1 MISGKKIIIVVIVAL
16 AIGIAVYLNVRPLEV
31 SYILPQIK
39 TYENI
44 VLASGEVVSDEALT
58 LNSQAGG
65 EILFMEIEEGDKVR
79 KNQVIAKLDSKDLQK
94 NIDEKAAEVSLADSS
109 YNATISTSYD
119 LAQKDVARLKLEL
132 EALQEDYA
140 KKQQLFESGIIP
152 SQEVEDLSRNIE
164 KKKLELESAQIKMN
178 SYAEGGTEAK
188 RQQSQLSKAR
198 TSLQNAEKD
207 ASKYII
213 KSPVDG
219 MVIKKYTSKGESVQN
234 GAQIAEI
241 AKTANRYA
249 QIKIDEKYV
258 GEIVVGQNVNVY
270 PSSSPDKKISSKITY
285 ISPFVDKETGTILA
299 KIEIPKREENTFLL
313 SLTTTVEII
322 TKSYDNALVVDAQ
335 YVMQDGENSYIFI
348 EENGNAKKIAVKI
361 IGNRKEV
368 KIEELDEFISKDTK
382 ILNPQDLKEGSKI
395 TLKESQGE

>member
-1 MISGKKIIIVVIVAL
+1 MIAGKKIIIVVIVAL

-109 YNATISTSYD
+109 YNATIRTSYD

-178 SYAEGGTEAK
+178 SYSEGGTEAK

-335 YVMQDGENSYIFI
+335 YVIQDGENSYIFI

-361 IGNRKEV
+361 IGNRREV

>member
-1 MISGKKIIIVVIVAL
+1 MISTKKIIIAVIIAL
-16 AIGIAVYLNVRPLEV
+16 AIGIAVYFNTRPIEV
-31 SYILPQIK
+31 SYIMPQIK

-44 VLASGEVVSDEALT
+44 VLASGEIVSDEALT

-65 EILFMEIEEGDKVR
+65 EILFMEGEEGDRVR
-79 KNQVIAKLDSKDLQK
+79 KNQIIAKLDPKDLQK
-94 NIDEKAAEVSLADSS
+94 TIDEKAAEVSLADSNYS
-109 YNATISTSYD
+109 ATISTSYE

-140 KKQQLFESGIIP
+140 KKQQLFESGIIS
-152 SQEVEDLSRNIE
+152 SQEVEELSRSVE
-164 KKKLELESAQIKMN
+164 KKKLELQSAQIKMN
-178 SYAEGGTEAK
+178 SYSDGGTEAK

-198 TSLQNAEKD
+198 VSLKNAEKD

-219 MVIKKYTSKGESVQN
+219 LITKKYTSKGEIVQT
-234 GAQIAEI
+234 GAQIVEI

-258 GEIVVGQNVNVY
+258 GEIAVGQIVNVY
-270 PSSSPDKKISSKITY
+270 PASSPDKKISSKITY
-285 ISPFVDKETGTILA
+285 VSPFVDKNTGTILA
-299 KIEIPKREENTFLL
+299 KIEIPKTEENTFLL

-335 YVMQDGENSYIFI
+335 YVVQEGESSYIFI
-348 EENGNAKKIAVKI
+348 EENGSAKKIAVNI
-361 IGNRKEV
+361 IGNRREV

-382 ILNPQDLKEGSKI
+382 ILNPKDLKEGSKI
-395 TLKESQGE
+395 KLKESQGE